1 MILIQNNDNQKR
13 QGRREKTPRKGGEY
27 KQHQTQWSK
36 GGPNTSGDRDNISC
50 CIGGYR
56 SYMLLPEWGP
66 IPRNGT
72 TPFTALCKGT
82 VWAATG
88 GDM

>member
-1 MILIQNNDNQKR
+1 MTTR
-13 QGRREKTPRKGGEY
+13 RGRSRGEKTPHKGGEY

-36 GGPNTSGDRDNISC
+36 GGPDTSGDRDNIPC

-56 SYMLLPEWGP
+56 SYTLLPEWGQ

-72 TPFTALCKGT
+72 TPIHCPL
-82 VWAATG
+82 
-88 GDM
+88 